1 MFFPGRQR
9 RGVVGEASEHSDPS
23 LTPRLGASAAQRD
36 ARRGR
41 GATANP
47 SGRYEPARRETFH
60 DETWTVDAAAPLRTQ
75 VTPERASRII
85 ARNTSPDIPFDR
97 SINPYRG
104 CEHGCIYCYARP
116 THAWLGLSPGLDFES
131 RISAKLDAARLLARE
146 IAAPGYQPE
155 TIALGTATDPYQ
167 PVEREHGIT
176 RAVLEVLRE
185 ARHPVSITTKSDL
198 VLRDLDILAEMAS
211 RNLVLAALSLPT
223 LDPGLARRLDPRA
236 PRPDKRLAAMRAL
249 SAAGVPVM
257 VNVSPIIPGLTDH
270 EIEAILARA
279 RESGA
284 SRIGHALLRLPG
296 EVADLVADWFT
307 EHYPERKARAFGL
320 LAQARGGRENDPRFG
335 HRFRGEGPYA
345 AMIAQRVRLA
355 GTRLGFAFGRI
366 ALDREAFRKPGAQL
380 TLF

>member
-1 MFFPGRQR
+1 MTGTRDRAARGSR
-9 RGVVGEASEHSDPS
+9 RLQTSTVQ
-23 LTPRLGASAAQRD
+23 PR

-47 SGRYEPARRETFH
+47 AGRFEPAAREA
-60 DETWTVDAAAPLRTQ
+60 VDDSDWERDAPANLRTQ
-75 VTPERASRII
+75 VTAERSTGII

-131 RISAKLDAARLLARE
+131 RLFAKPDAARLLVRE
-146 IAAPGYQPE
+146 LAAPGYRPE

-167 PVEREHGIT
+167 PVERTHRIT

-185 ARHPVSITTKSDL
+185 ARHPVGVTTKSDL
-198 VLRDLDILAEMAS
+198 ILRDLDILSEMAAQ
-211 RNLVLAALSLPT
+211 NLVLVAISLPT
-223 LDPGLARRLDPRA
+223 LDPALAHRLDPRA
-236 PRPDKRLAAMRAL
+236 PRPDKRLAAMQSL
-249 SAAGVPVM
+249 SAAGIPVM
-257 VNVSPIIPGLTDH
+257 VNLSPIIPGLTDH
-270 EIEAILARA
+270 EIEAILAEA
-279 RESGA
+279 RRNGA

-296 EVADLVADWFT
+296 EVADLVADWFV
-307 EHYPERKARAFGL
+307 EHYPERKDRAFAL

-345 AMIAQRVRLA
+345 AMIGQRVRIA
-355 GTRLGFAFGRI
+355 GTRLGFAFGRM
-366 ALDREAFRKPGAQL
+366 ALNRDAFRKPGAQL
-380 TLF
+380 ALF

>member
-1 MFFPGRQR
+1 MAARQD
-9 RGVVGEASEHSDPS
+9 GTGSGAAM
-23 LTPRLGASAAQRD
+23 RLGGSTLPAR

-47 SGRYEPARRETFH
+47 AGRFEAAGREAFH
-60 DETWTVDAAAPLRTQ
+60 DSAWEADEPPPLRTQ
-75 VTPERASRII
+75 VTLERTARII
-85 ARNTSPDIPFDR
+85 ARNTAPDIPFDR

-131 RISAKLDAARLLARE
+131 RIFAKPDAPRLLARE
-146 IAAPGYQPE
+146 LAAPGYRPE
-155 TIALGTATDPYQ
+155 TIAIGTATDPYQ
-167 PVEREHGIT
+167 PVEREHRIT
-176 RAVLEVLRE
+176 RAVLEVLQE
-185 ARHPVSITTKSDL
+185 ARHPVNITTKSDL
-198 VLRDLDILAEMAS
+198 ILRDLDILAQMAAHN
-211 RNLVLAALSLPT
+211 RVLVAVSLPT

-236 PRPDKRLAAMRAL
+236 PRPEKRLAAMARL

-257 VNVSPIIPGLTDH
+257 VNVSPIIPGLSDH

-284 SRIGHALLRLPG
+284 QRIGHALLRLPG
-296 EVADLVADWFT
+296 EVADLVADWFS
-307 EHYPERKARAFGL
+307 EHYPERKDRAFAL
-320 LAQARGGRENDPRFG
+320 LRSARGGRENDPRFG
-335 HRFRGEGPYA
+335 HRFRGEGAYA
-345 AMIAQRVRLA
+345 EMIGQRVRLA

-366 ALDREAFRKPGAQL
+366 ELDRSAFRKPGEQL

>member
-1 MFFPGRQR
+1 MA
-9 RGVVGEASEHSDPS
+9 ASRDGS
-23 LTPRLGASAAQRD
+23 TPRFPMRLGSSTRSPE

-47 SGRYEPARRETFH
+47 TSRYETAKRENFQ
-60 DETWTVDAAAPLRTQ
+60 DGDWETDAIAPLRTQ
-75 VTPERASRII
+75 VTLERAGRII
-85 ARNTSPDIPFDR
+85 ARNSSPDIPFDR
-97 SINPYRG
+97 SVNPYRG

-131 RISAKLDAARLLARE
+131 RIFAKPDAAQLLKRE

-176 RAVLEVLRE
+176 RAVLEVLRA
-185 ARHPVSITTKSDL
+185 ARHPVAVTTKSDL
-198 VLRDLDILAEMAS
+198 VLRDLDILAEMAAE
-211 RNLVLAALSLPT
+211 NLVLVAISLPT
-223 LDPGLARRLDPRA
+223 LDPRLARLLDPRA
-236 PRPDKRLAAMRAL
+236 PRPEKRLAAMRRL
-249 SAAGVPVM
+249 SEAGVPVM

-270 EIEAILARA
+270 EIEAILAKA
-279 RESGA
+279 RENGA

-296 EVADLVADWFT
+296 EVTDLVADWFA
-307 EHYPERKARAFGL
+307 EHYPERQARAFAL

-345 AMIAQRVRLA
+345 ELIGQRVRIA
-355 GTRLGFAFGRI
+355 GGRLGFAFGRM
-366 ALDREAFRKPGAQL
+366 ALNTAAFRKPGAQL
-380 TLF
+380 ALF

>member
-1 MFFPGRQR
+1 MAQAGGGST
-9 RGVVGEASEHSDPS
+9 RGAEI
-23 LTPRLGASAAQRD
+23 RLESSTAPES

-47 SGRYEPARRETFH
+47 TSRFEPARREVFH
-60 DETWTVDAAAPLRTQ
+60 DPDWETDAPAPLLTQ
-75 VTPERASRII
+75 VMPERSARII

-97 SINPYRG
+97 SVNPYRG

-131 RISAKLDAARLLARE
+131 RIVTKPDAARLLARE
-146 IAAPGYQPE
+146 LAAPGYRPE

-167 PVEREHGIT
+167 PLEREHRIT

-185 ARHPVSITTKSDL
+185 TRHPVSITTKSDL
-198 VLRDLDILAEMAS
+198 VLRDLDILAEMAAQ
-211 RNLVLAALSLPT
+211 NLALVALSLPT

-236 PRPDKRLAAMRAL
+236 PRPEKRLAAMRAL

-257 VNVSPIIPGLTDH
+257 VNVSPIIPGLTDP
-270 EIEAILARA
+270 EIETILARA
-279 RESGA
+279 RENGA

-296 EVADLVADWFT
+296 EVADLVADWFAA
-307 EHYPERKARAFGL
+307 HYPERKDRTFGL

-345 AMIAQRVRLA
+345 AMIGQRVRIA
-355 GTRLGFAFGRI
+355 GTRLGFAFGRM
-366 ALDREAFRKPGAQL
+366 ALDRDAFRKPGAQL
-380 TLF
+380 ALF